1 MRAMRTQGVLEFRE
15 NADRA
20 DHFAEDVREIGFT
33 VLPDVLDAA
42 GVAEAR
48 ERIDA
53 TYERQVEEFGGVERL
68 ELINDADIARCPL
81 EYDDYFVEM
90 AAQPAVREVVE
101 RLLGDYFVLHAQN
114 AIINRPRDDQY
125 FQHAWHRDLQYRHL
139 TSSRP
144 LGISALY
151 CIDDFSAATG
161 CTLMLPASHRSESFP
176 STEFVERHAV
186 LAEAAAG
193 SVLLFDSM
201 IFHRAGE
208 NSSGRPRRAV
218 NQIFTLP
225 LIQQQISLPDALGG
239 RFADDPR
246 LRRLL
251 GYEAPPGTSTMDWRT
266 RKLAGLEGSYDAPA
280 SAARSRS

>member
-1 MRAMRTQGVLEFRE
+1 MRTQGVSEFRE
-15 NADRA
+15 NADA
-20 DHFAEDVREIGFT
+20 TDLLAEEIREIGFT
-33 VLPDVLDAA
+33 VLPGVLDPE
-42 GVAEAR
+42 GLTEAR
-48 ERIDA
+48 EHIDA

-90 AAQPAVREVVE
+90 AANPAVREVVE

-114 AIINRPRDDQY
+114 AIINQPRDDQY

-139 TSSRP
+139 TTSRP

-151 CIDDFSAATG
+151 CIDPFSAETG
-161 CTLMLPASHRSESFP
+161 CTRMLPASHRSEAFP
-176 STEFVERHAV
+176 TPEFIERHAV
-186 LAEAAAG
+186 LAEAEAG

-201 IFHRAGE
+201 LYHRAGE
-208 NSSGRPRRAV
+208 NSSGKTRRAV

-251 GYEAPPGTSTMDWRT
+251 GYEAPPGNSTLDWRN
-266 RKLAGLEGSYDAPA
+266 RKLQAAGVSEAYSGTSNN
-280 SAARSRS
+280 S

>member
-1 MRAMRTQGVLEFRE
+1 MIRAMRTQGVSEFRQ
-15 NADRA
+15 NADA
-20 DHFAEDVREIGFT
+20 TDLLVEEIREFGYT
-33 VLPDVLDAA
+33 VLPGVLDA
-42 GVAEAR
+42 GELEEAR
-48 ERIDA
+48 EHVDA

-90 AAQPAVREVVE
+90 AANPAVREVVE

-125 FQHAWHRDLQYRHL
+125 FQHAWHRDIQYRHL
-139 TSSRP
+139 TTSRP

-151 CIDDFSAATG
+151 CIDEFTAATG
-161 CTLMLPASHRSESFP
+161 CTRMLPASHRSEAFP
-176 STEFVERHAV
+176 TPEFIERHAV
-186 LAEAAAG
+186 LAEAEAG

-201 IFHRAGE
+201 IYHRAGE
-208 NSSGRPRRAV
+208 NSSGKTRRAV

-239 RFADDPR
+239 RFSDDPR
-246 LRRLL
+246 FRRLL
-251 GYEAPPGTSTMDWRT
+251 GYEAPPGTSTLDWRN
-266 RKLAGLEGSYDAPA
+266 RKLQAAGVSEAYSGTPNNS
-280 SAARSRS
+280 